1 MKANPQNIGLAFSA
15 AGHSLLGIGG
25 ISAINGTC
33 NSLVEGAVIAGFF
46 CGVVGTFFSTLYTD
60 PNPPTATVAKSAT
73 VQNLPTDKPV
83 ATATQPENKP

>member
-46 CGVVGTFFSTLYTD
+46 CGVIGTFFSTLYS
-60 PNPPTATVAKSAT
+60 PQPTPTNKESLQ
-73 VQNLPTDKPV
+73 VQPA
-83 ATATQPENKP
+83 ATAEQPDKTKMA